1 MKDPLNR
8 RLPPAHGPWVAI
20 VADERYAQKMPV
32 ATNVRL
38 EPDVVLHHPEL
49 VNLYG
54 CSIGA
59 GTEIGPFVEIQSGVS
74 IGRRCKIQSHS
85 FICTGVTIED
95 GVFIGHGVVFVNDR
109 HPRALNAQGELSGLA
124 DWQMVRT
131 VVRSGAA
138 IGSNATI
145 LGNLTIGEDATVGAG
160 AVVSR
165 DVPPGAVVAGVP
177 ARPLQGASSLPA

>member
-1 MKDPLNR
+1 MIRHDPL
-8 RLPPAHGPWVAI
+8 AV
-20 VADERYAQKMPV
+20 ERYAQKMPV
-32 ATNVRL
+32 APDVNL

-54 CSIGA
+54 CSVGA

-74 IGRRCKIQSHS
+74 IGKRCKIQSHS

-95 GVFIGHGVVFVNDR
+95 GVFVGHGVAFVNDR
-109 HPRALNAQGELSGLA
+109 HPRALNHEGKLARSA
-124 DWQMVRT
+124 DWQMVPT
-131 VVRSGAA
+131 LVRRGAA

-145 LGNLTIGEDATVGAG
+145 LGNLTIGENATVGAG
-160 AVVSR
+160 AVVSH

-177 ARPLQGASSLPA
+177 ARPLQGASSPRA